1 MMGPILYCVLL
12 IFHFSS
18 RNTECLP
25 AGEMQFLEYHILKDI
40 IFHLSMPEVYPNKG
54 NGLLPRK
61 A

>member
-1 MMGPILYCVLL
+1 M
-12 IFHFSS
+12 
-18 RNTECLP
+18 P